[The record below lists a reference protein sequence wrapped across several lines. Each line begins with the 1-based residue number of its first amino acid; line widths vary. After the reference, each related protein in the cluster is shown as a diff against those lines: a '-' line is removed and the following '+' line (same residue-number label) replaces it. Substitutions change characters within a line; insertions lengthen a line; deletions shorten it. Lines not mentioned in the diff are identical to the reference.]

1 MLTKVIEE
9 SINFDNNKLVSLI
22 LSIKYALIM
31 HLFRIVD
38 VNIFSINFIKV
49 RKIEFEQTKTSDNL
63 FKTFFGKR
71 MQCKCIRNVFS
82 DLFGQ
87 HIVLVLP
94 SSIMCLLIS
103 SMARFG

>member
-63 FKTFFGKR
+63 FEK
-71 MQCKCIRNVFS
+71 I
-82 DLFGQ
+82 LFWAKECNANAYEKFAFVR
-87 HIVLVLP
+87 I
-94 SSIMCLLIS
+94 CLDNIYSLYYL
-103 SMARFG
+103 AQ